1 MEIKIINENT
11 TFKIDGSKLAA
22 ITLAQIKR
30 NSRIIREGISK
41 LI

>member
-30 NSRIIREGISK
+30 SSIIITEGINK